1 MVYGCF
7 LKRTLVTKDSGGI
20 LATIFSGFAFVGLVS
35 ILFSVLN
42 QEGLESG
49 FKFTKYLGNLYINSS
64 DD

>member
-1 MVYGCF
+1 M
-7 LKRTLVTKDSGGI
+7 TKDSGGI